1 MASVRIFVLLS
12 FFCGAAA
19 LRAPLRRLNIQL
31 RPPRLGATPAESA
44 LPAPEAPKTDWE
56 QVKKTTAGI
65 AVQMLLINMFCKCV
79 MNPAAHLLTT
89 LSSPVY
95 GTATAAVFFLAM
107 ARQSR
112 VFAPMDASRPKGS
125 DEAYQPKW
133 KQPVWAPPGP
143 VFPIVWISIAILR
156 CISATMIWN
165 VTGRNFVSLPLV
177 VYYLH
182 LSIGDAWNNLYT
194 VQKRLG
200 AGAFFIWFVWASV
213 LGLTAVFYKTLP
225 VAGYIIAPSA
235 VWLSIASLLV
245 TRIWELN
252 RKEPQV
258 LIPQST
264 SESDEAKQ

>member
-1 MASVRIFVLLS
+1 MMPSLFLCLIFLFLFLFLLLLGS
-12 FFCGAAA
+12 FC
-19 LRAPLRRLNIQL
+19 L
-31 RPPRLGATPAESA
+31 
-44 LPAPEAPKTDWE
+44 
-56 QVKKTTAGI
+56 V
-65 AVQMLLINMFCKCV
+65 
-79 MNPAAHLLTT
+79 
-89 LSSPVY
+89 
-95 GTATAAVFFLAM
+95 
-107 ARQSR
+107 SR
-112 VFAPMDASRPKGS
+112 CH
-125 DEAYQPKW
+125 
-133 KQPVWAPPGP
+133 
-143 VFPIVWISIAILR
+143 R